1 MLKSK
6 RLWLILGGVVL
17 LLVFAGVIATQVLA
31 NRQQQ
36 TAAELK
42 TGDVSLITAVSSV
55 ESSGSMAA
63 LQSASL
69 FWETTGAVAAVYV
82 KVGDTVRKGD
92 VLMTIDPV
100 TAPQNVIRAHIDLV
114 TAQDALNALLH
125 PGALDIANA
134 QKAMADAEQA
144 LEDAERD
151 LKYVENP
158 VGKSL
163 YDDLDDKKLALD
175 TAQANA
181 QLAHVS
187 LEASAIKTSE
197 DDMNLAY
204 SQLQRAQTAMDDCI
218 KISCGERVLRE
229 NELNTAQKE
238 YQKAWDAFQ
247 TAKLRYEINV
257 ANQADDV
264 TTAQEEYDR
273 AAANLNAALAGPDT
287 LELQTAQATVAV
299 ARAVLADKQET
310 LNELLN
316 GADPQDIAAAEA
328 NVLSAQATIDSLTI
342 KALFD
347 GEVLI
352 VNYRPGDAVSP
363 SLAAAMLANR
373 SLLHVDVSVDETDVS
388 DIQLG
393 DPVTVTFNSLPD
405 LHLDGQVSE
414 INPVGSAVQ
423 GLVKYTVRVD
433 LAKVDPKVLLGMTA
447 DVSIVTDKNEGAL
460 AVPLDAVQL
469 DPAGEFVNRVKADNT
484 LERVN
489 VVSGAVQ
496 GDLVV
501 VTGNLKPG
509 DKVQIVEPKPTNSGS
524 PFGPG

>member
-1 MLKSK
+1 MKSK
-6 RLWLILGGVVL
+6 RLWLIVGGVILVL
-17 LLVFAGVIATQVLA
+17 VCAGVVAVRVFASRQPANAALQTGEVTQ
-31 NRQQQ
+31 
-36 TAAELK
+36 
-42 TGDVSLITAVSSV
+42 ITAMSSV
-55 ESSGSMAA
+55 ESSGSVAA

-82 KVGDTVRKGD
+82 KVGDTVKKGD

-100 TAPQNVIRAHIDLV
+100 TAPQNVIQAHIGLV

-134 QKAMADAEQA
+134 QKAVADAEQA

-158 VGKSL
+158 AGKIL
-163 YDDLDDKKLALD
+163 YDDLEDKKLALD

-187 LEASAIKTSE
+187 LAASAIKTAE

-204 SQLQRAQTAMDDCI
+204 SRLQRAQTAMDDCI
-218 KISCGERVLRE
+218 KISCGERVWRE
-229 NELNTAQKE
+229 DELNTAQKE

-247 TAKLRYEINV
+247 TAKLQYEINV

-273 AAANLNAALAGPDT
+273 AVANLNAALAGPDT
-287 LELQTAQATVAV
+287 LKLQTAQATVAV
-299 ARAVLADKQET
+299 AGADLADKQET

-316 GADPQDIAAAEA
+316 GADPQDIAAAQA

-342 KALFD
+342 KAPFD
-347 GEVLI
+347 GEVLV
-352 VNYRPGDAVSP
+352 VNYRPDDAVSQ
-363 SLAAAMLANR
+363 SLAAVMLANR

-388 DIQLG
+388 EIQVG
-393 DPVTVTFNSLPD
+393 NPVTVTFDPLPD
-405 LHLDGQVSE
+405 VELTGIVAQ
-414 INPVGSAVQ
+414 INPVGAAVQ
-423 GLVKYTVRVD
+423 GLIKYTVRVD
-433 LAKVDPKVLLGMTA
+433 LAETNPQVLLGMTA
-447 DVSIVTDKNEGAL
+447 DVMIVTNEDEGAL

-469 DPAGEFVNRVKADNT
+469 DPQGEFVNRIKADNT
-484 LERVN
+484 LERVDI
-489 VVSGAVQ
+489 VSGAVQ

-501 VTGNLKPG
+501 VTGPLQPG
-509 DKVQIVEPKPTNSGS
+509 DKVQVVEPQPTDNGS